1 MNNRLYCT
9 FVEPN
14 EINEISKKIQ
24 SSYKVLFDKIFVLE
38 SLDGEKVMLT
48 YNVDLGNS
56 NGEFA
61 IGNTILVHRKKQTN
75 TLYTINALNELI
87 KSLNNGVLDKSYS
100 INWDDYKNCIL
111 LVQADGYKKIKKE
124 NHKEMTKAKLFN
136 YLIQSKETDQ
146 NMYTL
151 SVIHTALKKFK
162 TKIVLYNYDAFV
174 FDFCDV
180 EYDGLFKTLEHIVS
194 DEYPISIKKGNHYG
208 ALYEI

>member
-9 FVEPN
+9 FVEDN
-14 EINEISKKIQ
+14 EIKETSEKIQ

-38 SLDGEKVMLT
+38 SLDGDKTMLT

-56 NGEFA
+56 NNEFA

-111 LVQADGYKKIKKE
+111 LVQADGYKKI
-124 NHKEMTKAKLFN
+124 
-136 YLIQSKETDQ
+136 D
-146 NMYTL
+146 
-151 SVIHTALKKFK
+151 
-162 TKIVLYNYDAFV
+162 TKI
-174 FDFCDV
+174 
-180 EYDGLFKTLEHIVS
+180 K
-194 DEYPISIKKGNHYG
+194 
-208 ALYEI
+208 EILNLS